1 MRGFPGTRGLPAI
14 ALLLAVAGVSA
25 TLPATPA
32 ASAVRTVALPPT
44 GAGIDVSYPQCVR
57 SSHDDFP
64 AYVPFAIV
72 GVNGGRASTV
82 NPCFESEYNSAY
94 LLGGT
99 TGLTG
104 TTDQPRAAVYVN
116 TGNPGTAAAWWPN
129 SDETQSGTTV
139 VNLAGACTGLA
150 GAACAYIYGYSMAQ
164 ADYRRVSRSRV
175 AMPEL
180 WWLDVETS
188 NTWQTDVVAN
198 SASLSG
204 MVDYFRSKHLD
215 VGLYSTSYQW
225 NRIAGATSV
234 TSDLAGLPSWLAG
247 GSYLGA
253 PADCEKNPLT
263 PNGRVAMVQ
272 YVMHLDND
280 YSCRRFDVASAT
292 ISPASQSVVGS
303 ALTAVSGSWGPS
315 GVSFSYQWS
324 RNGSAIPG
332 ATSKTYATTA
342 PDAGTTLTVTITGLE
357 AGYSAASATSN
368 AVSVLAAPTPD

>member
-1 MRGFPGTRGLPAI
+1 MSAAFP
-14 ALLLAVAGVSA
+14 
-25 TLPATPA
+25 
-32 ASAVRTVALPPT
+32 ASPSVPEVHAVALPPT
-44 GAGIDVSYPQCVR
+44 GAGIDLSYPQCVR
-57 SSHDDFP
+57 LSHDEFP
-64 AYVPFAIV
+64 ANIPFAIV

-94 LLGGT
+94 LLAGAT
-99 TGLTG
+99 RLTG
-104 TTDQPRAAVYVN
+104 ATDQPRAAVYVN
-116 TGNPGTAAAWWPN
+116 TGNPGTAGTWWPG
-129 SDETQSGTTV
+129 SDETESGTTV
-139 VNLAGACTGLA
+139 VNPAGPCTGAAGAP
-150 GAACAYIYGYSMAQ
+150 CAYIYGYSMAQ
-164 ADYRRVSRSRV
+164 ADYRRVSKSRV
-175 AMPEL
+175 AMPGL

-188 NTWQTDVVAN
+188 NTWQADVAAN

-204 MVDYFRSKHLD
+204 MVDYFKSRYLD

-225 NRIAGATSV
+225 NKIAGATPA

-280 YSCRRFDVASAT
+280 YSCRRFDAANAT
-292 ISPASQSVVGS
+292 ISPAGQSVVGS

-315 GVSFSYQWS
+315 GVSFSYQWN
-324 RNGSAIPG
+324 RNGTAIPG

-342 PDAGTTLTVTITGLE
+342 SDAGAALTVTVTGLE
-357 AGYSAASATSN
+357 AGYSAASATSD
-368 AVSVLAAPTPD
+368 AVAVLAAATPD